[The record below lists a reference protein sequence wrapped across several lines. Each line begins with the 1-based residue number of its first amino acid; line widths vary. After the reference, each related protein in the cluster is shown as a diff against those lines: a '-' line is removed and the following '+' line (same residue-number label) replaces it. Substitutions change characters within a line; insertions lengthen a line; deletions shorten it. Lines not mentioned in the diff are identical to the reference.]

1 MERYIP
7 SNDLKGIK
15 QYTESLENSL
25 RTTQTDGNFLT
36 NKLSKLTL
44 EPNILHEKHFIN
56 LTKVYNKET
65 V

>member
-15 QYTESLENSL
+15 HYTESLENSL

-36 NKLSKLTL
+36 KQIVKTN
-44 EPNILHEKHFIN
+44 FR
-56 LTKVYNKET
+56 TKYITRET
-65 V
+65 FH